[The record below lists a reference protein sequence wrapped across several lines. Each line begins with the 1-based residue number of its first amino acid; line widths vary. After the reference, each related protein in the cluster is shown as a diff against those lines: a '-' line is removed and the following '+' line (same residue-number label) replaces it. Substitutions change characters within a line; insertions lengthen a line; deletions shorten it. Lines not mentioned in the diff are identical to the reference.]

1 MTLDCTILNI
11 ESRNNN
17 NLITYCS
24 QGNKLTPL
32 SQKDLPR
39 NLRSTRRLST
49 FNDQILAEFQQKKLQ
64 TSTNPDVVPDDQ
76 NILQVFQ
83 RQTAVVIPHYDN
95 RNGVHLLEYTD
106 ALDCYDT
113 PKMLI
118 LVFIDF
124 RENQK

>member
-1 MTLDCTILNI
+1 MN
-11 ESRNNN
+11 RNNN
-17 NLITYCS
+17 NLITYFS
-24 QGNKLTPL
+24 RGNKLTPL

-83 RQTAVVIPHYDN
+83 RQTTVVIPHYDN

-124 RENQK
+124 RENQEK